1 MGVIARI
8 WTGRAARKFRRS
20 RVAVAA
26 LAVILVYALIGIWL
40 TIADVYTDLTRPSD
54 ATVSVPSGSVFTAFT
69 LERVDERVGALT
81 QRGWLETET
90 LESRARQ
97 VKYYTNRVAKALR
110 LKDPVFR
117 EEAVR
122 TIRFGD
128 RKIDMPIDELRGRVE
143 AIESGYNGLDRFPD
157 LDALEGSERETAV
170 SEVAALEQG
179 VHALFAPIS
188 ATQRTVEDLKL
199 SLGTDRQGRSTFARA
214 VYSIKV
220 ALQIG
225 LVVGALSVLLGAIL
239 GAAAGYYGG
248 WIDQAVQW
256 LYSTLSS
263 VPDLVLLAVLAYIFT
278 GSYFDD
284 NTKPFISLIP
294 VYVAMCMTFWIAPA
308 RVIRGETLKLKELE
322 YVQAA
327 KAIGYSR
334 PYILLRH
341 ILPNTV
347 HLMFINFSLL
357 FIAAIKFEVVLSFL
371 GLGVKAGPSWGR
383 MIGEAT
389 QEVINGNFWQIGA
402 ATVLMFVLVL
412 AFNVVSDA
420 LQDAFDPKHVG

>member
-1 MGVIARI
+1 MSAPSRAFR
-8 WTGRAARKFRRS
+8 GRAVGKLRRN
-20 RVAVAA
+20 RMALVAMFV
-26 LAVILVYALIGIWL
+26 VGIYALIGVWL
-40 TIADVYTDLTRPSD
+40 TAADIAVAASAGEGGDFAGDDR
-54 ATVSVPSGSVFTAFT
+54 GSLFTAMT
-69 LERVDERVGALT
+69 LDKVDSRVGPLGR
-81 QRGWLETET
+81 RGWFEDELPEA
-90 LESRARQ
+90 RARH
-97 VKYYTNRVAKALR
+97 VKYYLGKVQKALR
-110 LKDPVFR
+110 LKEPTYRAAALD
-117 EEAVR
+117 A
-122 TIRFGD
+122 IRFGEHRIAVSED
-128 RKIDMPIDELRGRVE
+128 QARSIADAIDK
-143 AIESGYNGLDRFPD
+143 GYHDLDSIGD
-157 LDALEGSERETAV
+157 LDAPEARDSLPRL
-170 SEVAALEQG
+170 AALEQQIES
-179 VHALFAPIS
+179 LFTPLTGWRAVMYDF
-188 ATQRTVEDLKL
+188 RM
-199 SLGTDRQGRSTFARA
+199 SLGTDRQGRSTAARA

-225 LVVGALSVLLGAIL
+225 LIVGLISVLLGAVL

-248 WIDQAVQW
+248 WIDHAVQW

-263 VPDLVLLAVLAYIFT
+263 VPDLVLLAVLAYMFT

-284 NTKPFISLIP
+284 TSRPFISLIP
-294 VYVAMCMTFWIAPA
+294 VYAAMCMTFWIGPC

-341 ILPNTV
+341 VLPNTL

-402 ATVLMFVLVL
+402 ATAFMFVLVL
-412 AFNVVSDA
+412 AFNVLSDA